1 MVPAGAFIAGMDLS
15 KPGELYIVSGK
26 VATRVDAAVADV
38 FPATLYVEAEMDHVH
53 QLVLEHVASGERIL
67 LNQPWEE
74 VGGVLHRTSLYL
86 SPGEYRVLANLIDFT
101 NADGSPVDL
110 YANEG
115 AAVAMDAGSNEAQFA
130 FSIIKVDAG
139 PHVVNAGEEIWVS
152 WEGTPLLFTPLA
164 LNNIT
169 DVSAD
174 ENGMLVTVGGVG
186 EASLTFSDGI
196 ARHEVLFRVD
206 SLPFRT
212 REEAYTLAAGER
224 VLVAFE
230 TMDGQP
236 LQASAMKLNIPDEL
250 LGVYTDDGLMVGSST
265 PGAYVLTADYAGS
278 HVEVAVT
285 VEDRFIS
292 MPMMPLS
299 LNVGQSMVV
308 PLSTYSGGFDSVT
321 VKMKDGSE
329 AIVAATVGS
338 DGLTVTG
345 LARGNA
351 EMTVA
356 CMGVG
361 VNHEITVI
369 GGFVEPP
376 VLPDVMYIGHGL
388 SVKMAV
394 HGAVA
399 DVQPASSDESV
410 LSAMVEDG
418 GLSLFPLS
426 PGSVQVTLRCH
437 GDELL
442 YDITVEPVLTGVTP
456 QAVEVREEESFT
468 LTLGMTEGHQVRY
481 TVIPPDI
488 LTITSEG
495 SDTIAFQALAPGND
509 VIIIS
514 DESGQALE
522 VPVTVNAEWRISVDR
537 QQSEAENN
545 ALHMALLK
553 WGLVGPPEGVIT
565 QEAQQV
571 LMKVKAAFG
580 WDITRPYLTREEY
593 ETLLA
598 YKPETTASPSG
609 TEQAESWAPEGE
621 AQVMSAAALGDTYY
635 LLDSQ
640 KRLLIVPAGSDHAS
654 RVVDDAF
661 VKVVSNGSLVL
672 ALSKGG
678 LIFPFGPQ
686 DEIDRWFDELLYDA
700 IAIAGMDLSVADMS
714 FSKDSLVM
722 VFDQDGEIN
731 EKNKLREVVAGQACV
746 YLQSDKAGSR
756 GVVRLTSVQ
765 DALML
770 EGGGTRHVLL
780 GIGTRNDNAVL
791 YEITGRKTAPATV
804 RTPADMDMDLRV
816 AAVNSDMMVVV
827 DGGGTAY
834 LRGKNKFGQ
843 IGNGSTRQS
852 NNFVAA
858 EGVGDVVHA
867 ALGDTYALLL
877 TGSGRLYAA
886 GETPA
891 GEQLTSFTLI
901 AEDIRHMAPLADGK
915 VLLVNNAHQIAVTD
929 LSDIG
934 IFRSI
939 YYP

>member
-1 MVPAGAFIAGMDLS
+1 
-15 KPGELYIVSGK
+15 
-26 VATRVDAAVADV
+26 
-38 FPATLYVEAEMDHVH
+38 
-53 QLVLEHVASGERIL
+53 
-67 LNQPWEE
+67 
-74 VGGVLHRTSLYL
+74 
-86 SPGEYRVLANLIDFT
+86 
-101 NADGSPVDL
+101 
-110 YANEG
+110 
-115 AAVAMDAGSNEAQFA
+115 
-130 FSIIKVDAG
+130 
-139 PHVVNAGEEIWVS
+139 
-152 WEGTPLLFTPLA
+152 
-164 LNNIT
+164 
-169 DVSAD
+169 
-174 ENGMLVTVGGVG
+174 
-186 EASLTFSDGI
+186 
-196 ARHEVLFRVD
+196 
-206 SLPFRT
+206 
-212 REEAYTLAAGER
+212 
-224 VLVAFE
+224 
-230 TMDGQP
+230 
-236 LQASAMKLNIPDEL
+236 
-250 LGVYTDDGLMVGSST
+250 
-265 PGAYVLTADYAGS
+265 
-278 HVEVAVT
+278 
-285 VEDRFIS
+285 
-292 MPMMPLS
+292 
-299 LNVGQSMVV
+299 
-308 PLSTYSGGFDSVT
+308 
-321 VKMKDGSE
+321 
-329 AIVAATVGS
+329 
-338 DGLTVTG
+338 
-345 LARGNA
+345 
-351 EMTVA
+351 
-356 CMGVG
+356 
-361 VNHEITVI
+361 
-369 GGFVEPP
+369 
-376 VLPDVMYIGHGL
+376 
-388 SVKMAV
+388 
-394 HGAVA
+394 
-399 DVQPASSDESV
+399 
-410 LSAMVEDG
+410 
-418 GLSLFPLS
+418 
-426 PGSVQVTLRCH
+426 
-437 GDELL
+437 
-442 YDITVEPVLTGVTP
+442 
-456 QAVEVREEESFT
+456 
-468 LTLGMTEGHQVRY
+468 
-481 TVIPPDI
+481 
-488 LTITSEG
+488 
-495 SDTIAFQALAPGND
+495 
-509 VIIIS
+509 
-514 DESGQALE
+514 
-522 VPVTVNAEWRISVDR
+522 
-537 QQSEAENN
+537 
-545 ALHMALLK
+545 
-553 WGLVGPPEGVIT
+553 
-565 QEAQQV
+565 
-571 LMKVKAAFG
+571 
-580 WDITRPYLTREEY
+580 
-593 ETLLA
+593 
-598 YKPETTASPSG
+598 
-609 TEQAESWAPEGE
+609 WAPEGE

-867 ALGDTYALLL
+867 ALGDTYALQL